1 MPANSLNPFQV
12 FRRSILMLMQAAPI
26 ELRNL
31 TLLTLTGSAAP
42 ALVLFLNK
50 IIINE
55 ISSLLLKGATANP
68 IELIFYKPLLLWS
81 IGGLILLNLLSDS
94 INTIVSFVFTS
105 LRDRVQGFVQDRVFH
120 KIANFEDIALFE
132 TPELLNIVQL
142 AEKGV
147 QKLEQLSFII
157 ITTLNGF
164 FLLLP
169 TVLLSWS
176 ITWWIPLILLASLIP
191 SIYVELKYQKQCW
204 EVEKTQASITREM
217 NLYKEM
223 LIGNAYA
230 KELRLFHLQT
240 LLLDRWQG
248 LFIRMFRKME
258 KVRQKGTAIV
268 LVWSILSGAGSA
280 LPFVYIVI
288 EVLRGVYTLGD
299 LALYTGLILQV
310 RQGLYLLIGSSSD
323 LYNTVLSTTPIFQLL
338 DLQPQWQLPVL
349 SQNNTSQSRK
359 INTFNPNRSRKT
371 VTKNL
376 IGIQIRNVSFS
387 YPGNDKQIL
396 DSISLTIQPNEM
408 IALVG
413 ENGAGKTT
421 LAKLL
426 CCLYYPTS
434 GEILWNGRD
443 LRSLDL
449 DEIYSRITV
458 VMQDYARF
466 PTTLREN
473 VGFGYLPSLH
483 DDTAIKDAINQAGM
497 AKEVEYLAQGLETL
511 LGKQLETGV
520 DLSGGQWQRIAIARA
535 LMRLSSSELLI
546 FDEPTAALDPK
557 TEHEI
562 YNIFRNIASN
572 RIAIVVSHRLAL
584 AKLADRIVVM
594 EKGKIIEVGTH
605 HELMVLGGQYSL
617 MFKRQASSYQ

>member
-1 MPANSLNPFQV
+1 MSPLYLSLFQA
-12 FRRSILMLMQAAPI
+12 FKRSVLMLFQAAPK
-26 ELRNL
+26 ELRNI
-31 TLLTLTGSAAP
+31 TLLTLASSAFP
-42 ALVLFLNK
+42 PLVLLFNK

-55 ISSLLLKGATANP
+55 ISNLLARGAAANP
-68 IELIFYKPLLLWS
+68 IALIFQKPLLLWT
-81 IGGLILLNLLSDS
+81 IGGVVLLNLFSDS
-94 INTIVSFVFTS
+94 INTIVSFIFTS
-105 LRDRVQGFVQDRVFH
+105 LRDRVQGFVQGRVFH
-120 KIANFEDIALFE
+120 KVANYENIALFE
-132 TPELLNIVQL
+132 NPELLNIVQL

-147 QKLEQLSFII
+147 QKLEQLSFIM
-157 ITTLNGF
+157 ITTLNGIF
-164 FLLLP
+164 ILIP
-169 TVLLSWS
+169 SILLSWS

-191 SIYVELKYQKQCW
+191 AIYVELKYRKQCW
-204 EVEKTQASITREM
+204 EVENTQASINREM
-217 NLYKEM
+217 NLYKDVLM
-223 LIGNAYA
+223 GDSYA
-230 KELRLFHLQT
+230 KELRLFHLQN
-240 LLLDRWQG
+240 LLLERWQS
-248 LFIRMFRKME
+248 LFKRMFIKME
-258 KVRQKGTAIV
+258 QVRQKGTAIV
-268 LVWSILSGAGSA
+268 FFWSTFSGAGVA

-299 LALYTGLILQV
+299 LALYTGLILQL
-310 RQGLYLLIGSSSD
+310 RQSLYLLISSGSD

-338 DLQPQWQLPVL
+338 DLQPQFIK
-349 SQNNTSQSRK
+349 NNK
-359 INTFNPNRSRKT
+359 FNLNTLKKT
-371 VTKNL
+371 VNKNL
-376 IGIQIRNVSFS
+376 MGIHIKNVSFS
-387 YPGNDKQIL
+387 YLGNNKQII
-396 DSISLTIQPNEM
+396 DNINLTIQPNEM

-449 DEIYSRITV
+449 NEIYSRITV

-483 DDTAIKDAINQAGM
+483 DDTAIRDAINQAGM

-535 LMRLSSSELLI
+535 LMRISSSELLI

-584 AKLADRIVVM
+584 ARLADRIVVM
-594 EKGKIIEVGTH
+594 EKGRIIEVGTH
-605 HELMVLGGQYSL
+605 DELMGLGGQYSL
-617 MFKRQASSYQ
+617 MFNRQASSYQ

>member
-1 MPANSLNPFQV
+1 MSSLSLSLFQA
-12 FRRSILMLMQAAPI
+12 FKRSILMLFQAAPQ
-26 ELRNL
+26 ELRNI
-31 TLLTLTGSAAP
+31 TLLTLLSSVFP
-42 ALVLFLNK
+42 PLVLLFNK

-55 ISSLLLKGATANP
+55 ISNLLAKGVVADP
-68 IELIFYKPLLLWS
+68 IALIFQKPLLFWT
-81 IGGLILLNLLSDS
+81 IGGLILLNLFSDS
-94 INTIVSFVFTS
+94 INTIVGFIFTS
-105 LRDRVQGFVQDRVFH
+105 LRDRVQGFVQGRVFH
-120 KIANFEDIALFE
+120 KVANYEDIVLFE
-132 TPELLNIVQL
+132 NPEFLNIVQL

-164 FLLLP
+164 FILIP
-169 TVLLSWS
+169 SILLSWS

-191 SIYVELKYQKQCW
+191 AIYVELKYRKQCW
-204 EVEKTQASITREM
+204 DVEKTQASITREM
-217 NLYKEM
+217 NLYKGVLM
-223 LIGNAYA
+223 GDNYA
-230 KELRLFHLQT
+230 KELRLFHLQN
-240 LLLDRWQG
+240 LLLERWQS
-248 LFIRMFRKME
+248 LFKRMFIKME
-258 KVRQKGTAIV
+258 QVRQKGTAIV
-268 LVWSILSGAGSA
+268 FFWSTFSGAGVA

-299 LALYTGLILQV
+299 LALYTGLILQL
-310 RQGLYLLIGSSSD
+310 RQSLYLLIGSGSD

-338 DLQPQWQLPVL
+338 DLQPQFIK
-349 SQNNTSQSRK
+349 NNK
-359 INTFNPNRSRKT
+359 FNLNTFKKT
-371 VTKNL
+371 VNKNL
-376 IGIQIRNVSFS
+376 MGIHIKNVSFS
-387 YPGNDKQIL
+387 YLGNNKQIL
-396 DSISLTIQPNEM
+396 DNINLTIQPNEM

-449 DEIYSRITV
+449 NEIYSRITV

-483 DDTAIKDAINQAGM
+483 DDTAIRDAINQAGM

-557 TEHEI
+557 AEHEI

-584 AKLADRIVVM
+584 ARLADRIVVM

-605 HELMVLGGQYSL
+605 DELTALGGHYSL
-617 MFKRQASSYQ
+617 MFNRQASSYQ

>member
-1 MPANSLNPFQV
+1 MSSLSLSLFQA
-12 FRRSILMLMQAAPI
+12 FKRSILMLFQAAPQ
-26 ELRNL
+26 ELRNI
-31 TLLTLTGSAAP
+31 TLLTLLSSVFP
-42 ALVLFLNK
+42 PLVLLFNK

-55 ISSLLLKGATANP
+55 ISNLLAKGVVADP
-68 IELIFYKPLLLWS
+68 IALIFQKPLLFWT
-81 IGGLILLNLLSDS
+81 IGGLILLNLFSDS
-94 INTIVSFVFTS
+94 INTIVGFIFTS
-105 LRDRVQGFVQDRVFH
+105 LRDRVQGFVQGRVFH
-120 KIANFEDIALFE
+120 KVANYEDIVLFE
-132 TPELLNIVQL
+132 NPEFLNIVQL

-164 FLLLP
+164 FILIP
-169 TVLLSWS
+169 SILLSWS

-191 SIYVELKYQKQCW
+191 AIYVELKYRKQCW
-204 EVEKTQASITREM
+204 DVEKTQASITREM
-217 NLYKEM
+217 NLYKGVLM
-223 LIGNAYA
+223 GDNYA
-230 KELRLFHLQT
+230 KELRLFHLQN
-240 LLLDRWQG
+240 LLLERWQS
-248 LFIRMFRKME
+248 LFKRMFIKME
-258 KVRQKGTAIV
+258 QVRQKGTAIV
-268 LVWSILSGAGSA
+268 FFWSTFSGAGVA

-299 LALYTGLILQV
+299 LALYTGLILQL
-310 RQGLYLLIGSSSD
+310 RQSLYLLIGSGSD

-338 DLQPQWQLPVL
+338 DLQPQFIK
-349 SQNNTSQSRK
+349 NNK
-359 INTFNPNRSRKT
+359 FNLNTFKKPVN
-371 VTKNL
+371 KNL
-376 IGIQIRNVSFS
+376 MGIHIKNVSFS
-387 YPGNDKQIL
+387 YLGNNKQIL
-396 DSISLTIQPNEM
+396 DNINLTIQPNEM

-449 DEIYSRITV
+449 NEIYSRITV

-483 DDTAIKDAINQAGM
+483 DDTAIRDAINQAGM

-557 TEHEI
+557 AEHEI

-584 AKLADRIVVM
+584 ARLADRIVVM

-605 HELMVLGGQYSL
+605 DELTALGGHYSL
-617 MFKRQASSYQ
+617 MFNRQASSYQ

>member
-1 MPANSLNPFQV
+1 MSPLYLNLFQT
-12 FRRSILMLMQAAPI
+12 FKRSILMLFQAAPK
-26 ELRNL
+26 ELRNI
-31 TLLTLTGSAAP
+31 TLLTLASSVFP
-42 ALVLFLNK
+42 PLVLLFNK

-55 ISSLLLKGATANP
+55 ISNLLSRGAAANP
-68 IELIFYKPLLLWS
+68 IALIFQNPLLFWT
-81 IGGLILLNLLSDS
+81 IGGLILLNLFSDS
-94 INTIVSFVFTS
+94 INTIAGFIFTS
-105 LRDRVQGFVQDRVFH
+105 LRDRVQGFVQGRVFH
-120 KIANFEDIALFE
+120 KVANYEDIALFE
-132 TPELLNIVQL
+132 NPELLNIVQL

-157 ITTLNGF
+157 ITMLNGIF
-164 FLLLP
+164 ILIP
-169 TVLLSWS
+169 SILLSWS
-176 ITWWIPLILLASLIP
+176 ITWWIPLILLSSLIP
-191 SIYVELKYQKQCW
+191 AIYVELKYRKQCW

-217 NLYKEM
+217 NLYKGVLM
-223 LIGNAYA
+223 GDAYA
-230 KELRLFHLQT
+230 KELRLFHLQS
-240 LLLDRWQG
+240 LLLERWQS
-248 LFIRMFRKME
+248 LFKRMFRKME
-258 KVRQKGTAIV
+258 QVRQKGTSIV
-268 LVWSILSGAGSA
+268 FFWSTFSGAGVA

-299 LALYTGLILQV
+299 LALYTGLILQL
-310 RQGLYLLIGSSSD
+310 RQSLYLLIGSGSD
-323 LYNTVLSTTPIFQLL
+323 LYNTVLNTTPIFQLL
-338 DLQPQWQLPVL
+338 DLQPQLQLPLL
-349 SQNNTSQSRK
+349 SENNNYQFIK
-359 INTFNPNRSRKT
+359 NKKLNINTFGKT
-371 VTKNL
+371 VNKNL
-376 IGIQIRNVSFS
+376 MGIHIKNVSFS
-387 YPGNDKQIL
+387 YLGNNKQIL
-396 DSISLTIQPNEM
+396 DNINLTIQPNEM

-449 DEIYSRITV
+449 NEIYSRITV

-483 DDTAIKDAINQAGM
+483 DDTAIRDAINQAGM

-546 FDEPTAALDPK
+546 LDEPTAALDPK
-557 TEHEI
+557 TEYEI

-605 HELMVLGGQYSL
+605 DELMALGGQYSL
-617 MFKRQASSYQ
+617 MFNRQASSYQ